1 MQEARR
7 RGGAAPNDFNFERIQ
22 EMTIKDDDEIRNMTI
37 ALLKRRTA
45 RDDQVRIG
53 ASNLSNGC
61 DHCLAENFLGND
73 RATPITDRAWMGKT
87 WGTAQHSLLEQR
99 INEALKFDEID
110 ELDMIGL
117 HAAREMVETML
128 GLDPDAKAEE
138 HVFFAEISGY
148 GPVGGTIDLLL
159 PEQTVDWKGTTRKKL
174 CVFIDFV
181 EMQKGNTAPY
191 GRTHAHVKL
200 SEKVYAEEML
210 AMQYKYVGYYGQQ
223 TLYMKGA
230 GVTHASLVFLS
241 RDGTG
246 VFDNPNGA
254 RYVDRTAV
262 HDVHVTSFEYNPAYA
277 EALIARGQGI
287 WDYLQAGGK
296 TADLPSHEQCFACGQ
311 DKQDAVKA
319 AAPPAENIE
328 VTFDMAA

>member
-1 MQEARR
+1 MQEAHG
-7 RGGAAPNDFNFERIQ
+7 RGDAAPNHLNFERIQ

-45 RDDQVRIG
+45 RDDQRRIG

-61 DHCLAENFLGND
+61 DHCLAHNFLGND

-99 INEALKFDEID
+99 INEALYFDG
-110 ELDMIGL
+110 LDAEGRET
-117 HAAREMVETML
+117 AREMVETML

-148 GPVGGTIDLLL
+148 GRVGGTIDLLL

-181 EMQKGNTAPY
+181 EINKGNEAPY
-191 GRTHAHVKL
+191 GRKHAHVKL
-200 SEKVYAEEML
+200 SEAEYAKEML
-210 AMQYKYVGYYGQQ
+210 AMKYKYTGYVGQQ

-262 HDVHVTSFEYNPAYA
+262 HDVHVTSFDYNPAYA
-277 EALIARGQGI
+277 DALIARGQAI
-287 WDYLQAGGK
+287 WDYLEGGG
-296 TADLPSHEQCFACGQ
+296 TPAELQSHEQCFACGQ
-311 DKQDAVKA
+311 DQQDAARAA
-319 AAPPAENIE
+319 AAPPDINIE
-328 VTFDMAA
+328 ATFEMAA